1 MGLKKIY
8 FLLLFCPLFLQS
20 QTTVNTAKPWAYWW
34 WLGSA
39 VDSVSLSKNLQ
50 DFAGAGFGGMH
61 IIPIY
66 GVKGEEAKFIPYLS
80 PKWIEMLD
88 FTVKKAND
96 LGLGIDMTL
105 GTGWPLGG
113 SFVTE
118 TDAAKTFKIKK
129 DVNGKYI
136 LDIIPTKQKVK
147 RAAPGGEGLVIDHF
161 SETAVKDYFEPYDAI
176 FKKKNIGVRAFYND
190 SYEVYGANW
199 SNELLQKF
207 KILRGYDLAEHLDVM
222 ALDSAKT
229 DTEKRIWAD
238 YNETL
243 SDMLLDDLTKPLT
256 AFSHKYGKIFR
267 DEAHGSPANILDL
280 YAAADVPES
289 EFFGSKPYNIPLY
302 RQDDDYDPRRFG
314 KPGAFV
320 LKFASSAAD
329 IMGKKL
335 VSSETATWLGNHFKV
350 SLRQVKPI
358 VDESFIGG
366 INHIFYHGVPY
377 SPPNAEFPGWLFY
390 ASTNFNQQSHFWHE
404 LPLLNGYIER
414 CQQLLQNAQPDND
427 VLLYLP
433 LVDWWHSVGKKDK
446 MHIMDV
452 HTLLSNGILDSPF
465 GKIANQL
472 KSDGYAFDIVSD
484 RQLQNAKG
492 DKNTLIT
499 EGGTK
504 YRTVIIPPVEYIPL
518 ETVRALEKLQN
529 EGVLVI
535 FSEKLPRTVNGFFD
549 YEKREKQLQGTLK
562 RFVAYKKGYSEV
574 LGNHKLRK
582 ENLEGQGLQFIRK
595 NTKTG
600 FLYFIVNQEQTFK
613 NDSIELS
620 TTAQSVRIFYPLLQ
634 TRRFVNFKKI
644 GNDKIQVPLNLPS
657 GESVFIETFSPLA
670 PKGGIEADT
679 KSPFGGRGPKSEIV
693 LRGSWQVDF
702 LKGDP
707 NLPKGFKTN
716 KLDSWTTLST
726 DTMAQYFSG
735 TARYTLIF
743 NCLANQ
749 VGKSGWLELGDVRES
764 ATVKL
769 NGKMLGTAWSL
780 PFRVPITEGV
790 LLKGNNKLEIE
801 VTNLSANRIR
811 YLDKKGVIWRK
822 FYDINF
828 VDITYNPFDASKW
841 APVPSGLLSEV
852 KLVTN

>member
-1 MGLKKIY
+1 MVLKKIY
-8 FLLLFCPLFLQS
+8 FVLLFCPLFLHS
-20 QTTVNTAKPWAYWW
+20 QTTINTAKPWAYWW

-39 VDSVSLSKNLQ
+39 VDSNGISKNLQ
-50 DFAGAGFGGMH
+50 DFSKVGFGGMH

-80 PKWIEMLD
+80 PKWVEMLD

-161 SETAVKDYFEPYDAI
+161 SETAVKDYFEPYNAI
-176 FKKKNIGVRAFYND
+176 FQKKNIGVRAFYND

-199 SNELLQKF
+199 SNELLEKF
-207 KILRGYDLAEHLDVM
+207 KLLRGYDLAEHLDVM

-238 YNETL
+238 YHETL
-243 SDMLLDDLTKPLT
+243 SDMLLNDLTKPLT
-256 AFSHKYGKIFR
+256 AFSHKYGKILR
-267 DEAHGSPANILDL
+267 NESHGSPANILDL
-280 YAAADVPES
+280 YAASDVPES

-302 RQDDDYDPRRFG
+302 RQDEDYDPRRFG

-390 ASTNFNQQSHFWHE
+390 ASTNFNQQSHFWKE

-427 VLLYLP
+427 VLLYMP

-446 MHIMDV
+446 MYIMDV

-472 KSDGYAFDIVSD
+472 KSDGYAFDFVSD

-492 DKNTLIT
+492 DKNMLIT
-499 EGGTK
+499 EGGAK
-504 YRTVIIPPVEYIPL
+504 YRAVIIPPVEYIPL

-549 YEKREKQLQGTLK
+549 YEKRLLIKKWLKAVTL
-562 RFVAYKKGYSEV
+562 
-574 LGNHKLRK
+574 
-582 ENLEGQGLQFIRK
+582 
-595 NTKTG
+595 
-600 FLYFIVNQEQTFK
+600 
-613 NDSIELS
+613 
-620 TTAQSVRIFYPLLQ
+620 
-634 TRRFVNFKKI
+634 
-644 GNDKIQVPLNLPS
+644 
-657 GESVFIETFSPLA
+657 
-670 PKGGIEADT
+670 
-679 KSPFGGRGPKSEIV
+679 
-693 LRGSWQVDF
+693 
-702 LKGDP
+702 
-707 NLPKGFKTN
+707 
-716 KLDSWTTLST
+716 
-726 DTMAQYFSG
+726 
-735 TARYTLIF
+735 
-743 NCLANQ
+743 C
-749 VGKSGWLELGDVRES
+749 
-764 ATVKL
+764 
-769 NGKMLGTAWSL
+769 
-780 PFRVPITEGV
+780 
-790 LLKGNNKLEIE
+790 
-801 VTNLSANRIR
+801 
-811 YLDKKGVIWRK
+811 
-822 FYDINF
+822 
-828 VDITYNPFDASKW
+828 
-841 APVPSGLLSEV
+841 
-852 KLVTN
+852 

>member
-1 MGLKKIY
+1 MVLKKIL
-8 FLLLFCPLFLQS
+8 FAALLCPLFLQS

-39 VDSVSLSKNLQ
+39 VDTEGVSKNLE
-50 DFAGAGFGGMH
+50 DFAKAGFGGMH

-66 GVKGEEAKFIPYLS
+66 GVKGEEAKFINHLS
-80 PKWIEMLD
+80 PKWVEMLD
-88 FTVKKAND
+88 FTVQKANS

-118 TDAAKTFKIKK
+118 EDAAKTFKIKK
-129 DVNGKYI
+129 DEKGKYV
-136 LDIIPTKQKVK
+136 LDILPTKQKVK
-147 RAAPGGEGLVIDHF
+147 RAAPGGEGWVLDHF
-161 SETAVKDYFEPYDAI
+161 SETGVKHYFEPFDAI

-199 SNELLQKF
+199 SNELLEKF

-222 ALDSAKT
+222 ALDTAKT
-229 DTEKRIWAD
+229 DIEKRIWAD

-302 RQDDDYDPRRFG
+302 RQDEDYDTRRFG

-329 IMGKKL
+329 VMGKKL
-335 VSSETATWLGNHFKV
+335 VTSETATWLGNHFKV

-414 CQQLLQNAQPDND
+414 CQQLLQSSQPDND

-433 LVDWWHSVGKKDK
+433 LVDWWHSVGKNAK

-452 HTLLSNGILDSPF
+452 HTLLGNGILDSPF

-472 KSDGYAFDIVSD
+472 KTDGYAYDIVSD

-492 DKNTLIT
+492 DKNMLVT

-504 YRTVIIPPVEYIPL
+504 YRAVIIPPVEYIPL
-518 ETVRALEKLQN
+518 
-529 EGVLVI
+529 
-535 FSEKLPRTVNGFFD
+535 
-549 YEKREKQLQGTLK
+549 
-562 RFVAYKKGYSEV
+562 
-574 LGNHKLRK
+574 
-582 ENLEGQGLQFIRK
+582 
-595 NTKTG
+595 
-600 FLYFIVNQEQTFK
+600 
-613 NDSIELS
+613 
-620 TTAQSVRIFYPLLQ
+620 
-634 TRRFVNFKKI
+634 
-644 GNDKIQVPLNLPS
+644 
-657 GESVFIETFSPLA
+657 
-670 PKGGIEADT
+670 
-679 KSPFGGRGPKSEIV
+679 
-693 LRGSWQVDF
+693 
-702 LKGDP
+702 
-707 NLPKGFKTN
+707 
-716 KLDSWTTLST
+716 
-726 DTMAQYFSG
+726 
-735 TARYTLIF
+735 
-743 NCLANQ
+743 
-749 VGKSGWLELGDVRES
+749 
-764 ATVKL
+764 
-769 NGKMLGTAWSL
+769 
-780 PFRVPITEGV
+780 
-790 LLKGNNKLEIE
+790 
-801 VTNLSANRIR
+801 
-811 YLDKKGVIWRK
+811 
-822 FYDINF
+822 
-828 VDITYNPFDASKW
+828 
-841 APVPSGLLSEV
+841 
-852 KLVTN
+852 